1 MCEFYFHFLKKIALL
16 DVEILVDRGFC
27 VCVCVCLFFST
38 LCYPLP
44 LASVIFAERS
54 AINLIGVPLVS
65 DKSFFSWCFQHSFVF
80 DCHPFYHDVICLR
93 VLPPRCV
100 GYCFFSH
107 LFLWIFF
114 NLHLLLIFPFHLGWY
129 V

>member
-65 DKSFFSWCFQHSFVF
+65 DKSFFS
-80 DCHPFYHDVICLR
+80 
-93 VLPPRCV
+93 
-100 GYCFFSH
+100 
-107 LFLWIFF
+107 
-114 NLHLLLIFPFHLGWY
+114 
-129 V
+129 